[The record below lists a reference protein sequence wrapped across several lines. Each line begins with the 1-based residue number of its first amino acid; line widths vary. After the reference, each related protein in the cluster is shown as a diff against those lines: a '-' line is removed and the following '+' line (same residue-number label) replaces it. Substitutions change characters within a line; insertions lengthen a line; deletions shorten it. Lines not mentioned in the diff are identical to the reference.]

1 MTTAPVTPQIV
12 TGAARASSRAEMDA
26 AVAALQ
32 ASKSAWTAVSP
43 QERLALL
50 AELSRRFAAVADR
63 WAALGVEAEG
73 LDPDH
78 PGSGEEA
85 LVGPYFI
92 LRNLRLLR
100 ESLLDVET
108 HGRPRIP
115 GAVRTRPDG
124 QVFARVFPQDLY
136 DRIFYAGSPPTSGWS
151 RA

>member
-1 MTTAPVTPQIV
+1 MLTTPQVIIPQAVTPQIV
-12 TGAARASSRAEMDA
+12 APASRASSREEMDA
-26 AVAALQ
+26 AVGVLQ
-32 ASKSAWTAVSP
+32 EKKGAWTEVGP
-43 QERLALL
+43 GERLALL

-73 LDPDH
+73 LDPEH
-78 PGSGEEA
+78 PVSGEEA

-115 GAVRTRPDG
+115 GGVRTR
-124 QVFARVFPQDLY
+124 
-136 DRIFYAGSPPTSGWS
+136 
-151 RA
+151 